1 MRTALSSSWL
11 CGSFFSVKWSRHSW
25 KVTWTPPKQPKQ
37 QTSRD
42 LRCTSDFFGEAFGGW
57 QKLHFIGWPGWDVSG
72 IDIVNGSCLEFPGIN
87 HLLNTMDNFCIFC
100 NATQMCRASRIHA
113 FRNFCGSWRFLEC
126 DAIKSRLLFLSSHWP
141 SPPAWHKSFDADN
154 SRTEHQTFY
163 LLKTARGA
171 VSKNAKAE
179 VMGYCHTSY
188 GKKVIFTYS

>member
-1 MRTALSSSWL
+1 MISDAPVIFLVKLSEDDKNCISL
-11 CGSFFSVKWSRHSW
+11 AGPAGMYRGSILWTEVVLNSLASITFSILWIIFVY
-25 KVTWTPPKQPKQ
+25 
-37 QTSRD
+37 
-42 LRCTSDFFGEAFGGW
+42 
-57 QKLHFIGWPGWDVSG
+57 
-72 IDIVNGSCLEFPGIN
+72 
-87 HLLNTMDNFCIFC
+87 FCSIC